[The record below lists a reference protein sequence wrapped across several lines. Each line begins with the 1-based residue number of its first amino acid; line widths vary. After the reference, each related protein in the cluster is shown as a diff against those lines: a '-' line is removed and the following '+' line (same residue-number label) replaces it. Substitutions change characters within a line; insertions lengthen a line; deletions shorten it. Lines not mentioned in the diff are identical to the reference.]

1 MTPDLPV
8 RLLFRTAAASA
19 TATLG
24 LVALRYPP
32 APRPRTP
39 PRSLHRRREEF
50 VLLLVDVEEEAAM
63 VAVER
68 IRQAVARLSPPR
80 VPCPV
85 TASGGVAIH
94 YR

>member
-1 MTPDLPV
+1 
-8 RLLFRTAAASA
+8 
-19 TATLG
+19 
-24 LVALRYPP
+24 
-32 APRPRTP
+32 
-39 PRSLHRRREEF
+39 
-50 VLLLVDVEEEAAM
+50 VDVEEEAAM

-94 YR
+94 HGRFEIARVEELLQRADAALYRSKQEGRDRTTVEKTPLSADPSPAEIRYR